1 MDDEKRIAEIAAV
14 QDKYSPK
21 LLAYPNVVGAGIGL
35 RQRQGKA
42 TDELCLVVMV
52 RRKLPPGQLPAGGV
66 LPSELEG
73 VGLDVLETGAF
84 EV

>member
-21 LLAYPNVVGAGIGL
+21 LLAYPNVVGVGIGL

-52 RRKLPPGQLPAGGV
+52 KRKLSPEQLPAGGM

-84 EV
+84 NV

>member
-21 LLAYPNVVGAGIGL
+21 LLAYPNVVGVGIGL

-52 RRKLPPGQLPAGGV
+52 RQKLPPEQLPAGGM

-84 EV
+84 NV